1 MLPQAVFHTAFLV
14 IGGFFFFAIALLIT
28 SFLDGEYTA
37 PSAWFVVVI
46 ALAHLLD
53 GKTGYN
59 LWDFMLGSEHLQ
71 TPILNCSGYY
81 PDIKQLCLGCVE

>member
-71 TPILNCSGYY
+71 TTNS
-81 PDIKQLCLGCVE
+81 QLFRLLP